1 MPRQTSPIHAV
12 VFDLDDTLYP
22 ERDYVR
28 SGYRAVAGDLGGP
41 GREDEFAA
49 WLWDRF
55 LRGQAAGA
63 LDALGEAFSL
73 TLDKPAVARLIAL
86 YRSHPCRL
94 RPFGGL
100 ADLLS
105 LLRPCY
111 RLGILSDA
119 FLPGG
124 RMKLA
129 SLGLERF
136 FDATVFT
143 DELGP
148 DRQFWKPSPVGYE
161 RIAQALGV
169 PVSACAFIGDNPA
182 KDFQAPNALG
192 ALTIQY
198 LQPGQLSASN
208 PALPGGAPQHI
219 ARNPGEIV
227 QALRPPEYSVVLDS
241 ARLTI
246 IAQSRPS
253 R

>member
-1 MPRQTSPIHAV
+1 MPGPTSPILAV
-12 VFDLDDTLYP
+12 VFDLDDTLYL

-28 SGYRAVAGDLGGP
+28 SGYHALADALGQPARAA
-41 GREDEFAA
+41 EFST
-49 WLWDRF
+49 WLWNRF
-55 LRGQAAGA
+55 LAGQAAGA
-63 LDALGEAFSL
+63 LDALNESFAL
-73 TLDKPAVARLIAL
+73 NLDKPAIARLVAL

-94 RPFGGL
+94 QPAGGM

-105 LLRPCY
+105 LLRPRY

-148 DRQFWKPSPVGYE
+148 NRQFWKPSPAGFE
-161 RIAQALGV
+161 KIAQALAV

-192 ALTIQY
+192 ALSIQY
-198 LQPGQLSASN
+198 LHPGQLASSSL
-208 PALPGGAPQHI
+208 ALPGGAPQHI
-219 ARNPGEIV
+219 ARTPGEVV
-227 QALRPPEYSVVLDS
+227 QALRL
-241 ARLTI
+241 
-246 IAQSRPS
+246 RPNFVGQ
-253 R
+253 